1 MNTSQ
6 RVVRRNRVLSGLLTW
21 LVYLS
26 LLLLAYNVWRENAP
40 DSLTDS
46 WPWKLQLLDIQ
57 SATTA
62 AVGSL
67 GASLARAQ
75 YARAVRPAL
84 GYFGQV
90 KEGMAPDDRLAWVCS
105 VLNAAQDVAVVEQL
119 GYRVVL
125 TGEAG
130 AADDEAGW
138 VRRDVAVRLIEERGP
153 ADRAD
158 FALQFIGVGRPLPAQ
173 GMMLIGWFTEAAM
186 AEVRT
191 VHVRL
196 RVTDRVGDTHERV
209 IDVLKGADRSPRRA
223 DPPLL

>member
-26 LLLLAYNVWRENAP
+26 LLLLAYSVWRENAP
-40 DSLTDS
+40 DTLTDA

-125 TGEAG
+125 TGDAEAE
-130 AADDEAGW
+130 DDEAGW
-138 VRRDVAVRLIEERGP
+138 LRRDEAVRLIEQRGP

-158 FALQFIGVGRPLPAQ
+158 FALNFIGVGRPLPAQ
-173 GMMLIGWFTEAAM
+173 GMMLISWFTAAAM
-186 AEVRT
+186 AEVRA

-209 IDVLKGADRSPRRA
+209 INVLKGADRSPRRA
-223 DPPLL
+223 DPPFL

>member
-21 LVYLS
+21 LVHLS
-26 LLLLAYNVWRENAP
+26 LLLLAYSVWRENAP
-40 DSLTDS
+40 DTLTDS
-46 WPWKLQLLDIQ
+46 WPWKLQLLDVQ
-57 SATTA
+57 SATT

-90 KEGMAPDDRLAWVCS
+90 KEGMAPDDRLAWV
-105 VLNAAQDVAVVEQL
+105 
-119 GYRVVL
+119 RR
-125 TGEAG
+125 
-130 AADDEAGW
+130 DEAQR
-138 VRRDVAVRLIEERGP
+138 VIEERGP
-153 ADRAD
+153 VDRAD
-158 FALQFIGVGRPLPAQ
+158 FALHFIGVGRPLPAQ

-186 AEVRT
+186 AQVRD

-196 RVTDRVGDTHERV
+196 RVTDRVGDTHERI